1 MEVAEKERHLCVFGP
16 SNGKHV
22 HSTKKGI
29 KDQSG
34 STSHH
39 LLRQSSRRGRGR
51 MKGSR
56 PVGRPPLVTIQ
67 FHKLSLSSRILLG

>member
-16 SNGKHV
+16 SNGKNV

-34 STSHH
+34 QISQH

-56 PVGRPPLVTIQ
+56 PVGRPPLVTIPLENL
-67 FHKLSLSSRILLG
+67 FTLFSS